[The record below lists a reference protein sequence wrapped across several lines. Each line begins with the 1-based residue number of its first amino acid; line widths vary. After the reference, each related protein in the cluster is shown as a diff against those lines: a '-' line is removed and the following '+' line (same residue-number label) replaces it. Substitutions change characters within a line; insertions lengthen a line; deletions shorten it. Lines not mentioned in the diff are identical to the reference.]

1 MINMASMSSMRI
13 WMVDMTA
20 QEEIEQMKKVLA
32 DISKTAEDAM
42 GDGVMGAK
50 ALMSFRWIKKLAK
63 RGLGESDD

>member
-1 MINMASMSSMRI
+1 MS
-13 WMVDMTA
+13 DK
-20 QEEIEQMKKVLA
+20 EELEQMKKALE
-32 DISKTAEDAM
+32 DIFKTADDAM